1 MVIVA
6 INRSATTSMDPAL
19 RDVLLD
25 IRDRFVLNV
34 NAYATFLIF
43 FFNIISDNSCILI
56 WLIIYWMCFCFVLCL
71 FLFFAFPL
79 KSQIAC
85 KCTYF
90 SYCIL
95 YTCIWLKEP
104 RCIEVTHYY
113 RTTTLFQ
120 NLQKKKTDT
129 QCLNIYTIIIIF
141 LIWNSYISFL

>member
-1 MVIVA
+1 MHKECGIGKYG
-6 INRSATTSMDPAL
+6 IKCFETCGNCRNQSQCN
-19 RDVLLD
+19 
-25 IRDRFVLNV
+25 NV
-34 NAYATFLIF
+34 NGSCSEGCSAGYKGSFCTECKCICNFLKFF

-120 NLQKKKTDT
+120 NLQKKR
-129 QCLNIYTIIIIF
+129 QIH
-141 LIWNSYISFL
+141 SV